1 MRQIDIKNFENY
13 QITDDGR
20 VWSKTANKYLKPVD
34 AGKYRKVTLY
44 SEGRVAQPTI
54 HYLVASAFVPNPENL
69 PEINHRD
76 ENTHNN
82 TAENLEWC
90 SHIYNMRYGTR
101 TQRQID
107 SISKEVY
114 QYTKD
119 LELVHTYKSCTEAE
133 RENPQFNH
141 RGISYACIGKLKTYK
156 GYIWSHKP
164 L

>member
-1 MRQIDIKNFENY
+1 MEIKDISGFDNY

-20 VWSKTANKYLKPVD
+20 VWSKKNKIWLKPVEVCGYLRVSLYKN
-34 AGKYRKVTLY
+34 GKMYLKL
-44 SEGRVAQPTI
+44 I
-54 HYLVASAFVPNPENL
+54 HRLVAETFIENPNNYS
-69 PEINHRD
+69 EINHKD
-76 ENTHNN
+76 ENPKNN
-82 TAENLEWC
+82 NSCNLEWC
-90 SHIYNMRYGTR
+90 EHTYNMRYGTR
-101 TQRQID
+101 TSRQID

-119 LELVHTYKSCTEAE
+119 LVLVDKYKSCTEAE
-133 RENPQFNH
+133 RKNRELNH